1 MRRKML
7 LFSFL
12 LTTPSIPFTMMV
24 WDQSNT
30 SFAIED
36 PDLLTLAIN
45 NSKNLEFSFTE
56 IFLSVFLF
64 IVHQSFEPPGPP
76 C

>member
-12 LTTPSIPFTMMV
+12 LTTPPIPFTMMV
-24 WDQSNT
+24 WDQFNT
-30 SFAIED
+30 SFATED
-36 PDLLTLAIN
+36 PDSLTLAIK
-45 NSKNLEFSFTE
+45 NSKNLEFPFTE

-64 IVHQSFEPPGPP
+64 IVDQSFEPPGPP
-76 C
+76 